1 MNLLKKNRGL
11 LLRFDD
17 IAPNMNWELMD
28 KCEKLFLKYKIK
40 PIVGVIPDNQDEE
53 LLSFPF
59 RNNFWNKI
67 KKWQTYGW
75 EVAIH
80 GYNHKYTA
88 DTKKKDFFN
97 YGGKSE
103 FFGFSLDSQVSKIKN
118 SIKIF
123 KMNNIKVRCFFAPNH
138 TYDKNTFEALKINGI
153 NEIIDGYGLF
163 PYDKFGIKFIP
174 QLFYNT
180 VLLPYGIQ
188 STQIHLNNWGSKD
201 FDKFKTFIEKNHN
214 KIISYEQALSKT
226 SNSFMNLILRYSIEY
241 FLRCFRLLRSKF

>member
-1 MNLLKKNRGL
+1 
-11 LLRFDD
+11 
-17 IAPNMNWELMD
+17 
-28 KCEKLFLKYKIK
+28 
-40 PIVGVIPDNQDEE
+40 
-53 LLSFPF
+53 
-59 RNNFWNKI
+59 
-67 KKWQTYGW
+67 
-75 EVAIH
+75 
-80 GYNHKYTA
+80 
-88 DTKKKDFFN
+88 
-97 YGGKSE
+97 
-103 FFGFSLDSQVSKIKN
+103 
-118 SIKIF
+118 
-123 KMNNIKVRCFFAPNH
+123 MNNIKVRCFFAPNH

-226 SNSFMNLILRYSIEY
+226 SNSFTNLILRYSIEY